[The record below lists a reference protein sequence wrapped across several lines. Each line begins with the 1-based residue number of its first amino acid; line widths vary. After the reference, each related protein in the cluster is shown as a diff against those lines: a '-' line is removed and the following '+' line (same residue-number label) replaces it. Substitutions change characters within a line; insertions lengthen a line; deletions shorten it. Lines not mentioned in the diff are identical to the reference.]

1 MEFIVAVLLSYSNSK
16 YFPFIFLNLFLVT
29 FFFQLLFIILS
40 LFFDLCPA
48 LVFTSTSNPPLLPPI
63 VRGGFFYAP

>member
-16 YFPFIFLNLFLVT
+16 YFPFIFLN
-29 FFFQLLFIILS
+29 FFFSNLLFQLLFLILS

-48 LVFTSTSNPPLLPPI
+48 LVFT
-63 VRGGFFYAP
+63 